1 MIQAWMIIQFRNR
14 MHRNGVNLAEKKL
27 SFSKFIMEKIPVCN
41 LALLD
46 FHQNISNFLGCN
58 VKTGFF
64 FLHQL
69 IFSYLDYQ
77 KNSVKMQ
84 NHGTKN
90 LSNRKLKI
98 HWIVYQ
104 IIFHRK
110 KKSSNQRTY
119 FVTFRDDQNFVKNS
133 YDFTTKNCIVI
144 RQKKCMYLQF
154 FVFVNSLIKNFNNFT
169 TKSSKIHTFWEGL
182 KILRNLHLTF
192 DWHYIGQN

>member
-14 MHRNGVNLAEKKL
+14 MHRNGVNLAEKKS

-58 VKTGFF
+58 VKTRFF
-64 FLHQL
+64 FIQQL
-69 IFSYLDYQ
+69 ILCYLDYQ

-110 KKSSNQRTY
+110 KN
-119 FVTFRDDQNFVKNS
+119 
-133 YDFTTKNCIVI
+133 
-144 RQKKCMYLQF
+144 RQINELTLSHSEM
-154 FVFVNSLIKNFNNFT
+154 IKT
-169 TKSSKIHTFWEGL
+169 LSKTRMISQQ
-182 KILRNLHLTF
+182 KIAL
-192 DWHYIGQN
+192 